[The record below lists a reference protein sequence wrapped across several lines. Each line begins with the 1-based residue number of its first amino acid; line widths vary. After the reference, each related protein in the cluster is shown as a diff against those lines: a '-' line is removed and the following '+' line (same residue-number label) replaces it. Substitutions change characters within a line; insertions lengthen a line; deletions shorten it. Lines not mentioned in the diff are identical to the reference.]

1 MRAAQNRAKFKLN
14 TPRWS
19 SESFQDVKVFID
31 AAKRPTF
38 KTLKWTMWGAQ
49 SRSVRQ
55 EITMCHREPWQ
66 KQPTRTQLSSIIQT
80 HETLWTIFSKGRISL
95 PMSNASWLQ
104 LTVHNT
110 CKSRL
115 EGLHTGGESVL
126 LKTSFDRCCERPFR
140 GATLTGADLKS
151 FQMNGTVTMSFLMF
165 NLKERR
171 GNPRKK
177 SETKVSRQTKAP
189 ISKSLREGRGM
200 STLNT

>member
-1 MRAAQNRAKFKLN
+1 MEQRVF
-14 TPRWS
+14 S
-19 SESFQDVKVFID
+19 GCESFHRRCKTSHIQNLEVNKVGSTKQVSEAGNHDVPQRALTETTHAYTALFNHSD
-31 AAKRPTF
+31 
-38 KTLKWTMWGAQ
+38 
-49 SRSVRQ
+49 SRNA
-55 EITMCHREPWQ
+55 
-66 KQPTRTQLSSIIQT
+66 LNN
-80 HETLWTIFSKGRISL
+80 FSKGRISL
-95 PMSNASWLQ
+95 PMSNTSWLQ

-126 LKTSFDRCCERPFR
+126 LRTSSDRCCERPFR

-200 STLNT
+200 YTLNT